1 MATFITNTDLS
12 TQFINNTRVW
22 AGAASQTAFVSN
34 DPIEINDNVT
44 VSGTDCHL
52 VTTQLGSHNNSG
64 TVNTGTISLI
74 NSALDMSSASGA
86 NTAGGNNGLSCTF
99 TVSYTHLTLPT
110 IYSV

>member
-44 VSGTDCHL
+44 VSGTDCHV
-52 VTTQLGSHNNSG
+52 VTTRLGSHNNSG

-86 NTAGGNNGLSCTF
+86 NTAGGNNGLSCTS
-99 TVSYTHLTLPT
+99 TATCLLYTSP
-110 IYSV
+110 SPRD